1 VLARTTTLYALLE
14 EYPFLEDFLV
24 AFHHA
29 FDRLAQPAPG
39 RSWARVVT
47 LAELATAMNLPLLEF
62 LREVQREVQR
72 VTGVAPTIVGEALES
87 PPDPRL
93 RDDLSTILREL
104 ESGAPLDDLA
114 ERFDALTHGLNA
126 EETAALARKLG
137 LIDAASGQGLA
148 SAAGQS
154 ADWSVARLALYP
166 GHPVRA
172 LLGEGARL
180 RGLATHVDE
189 VVDGLGSPMGAERW
203 REARPAL
210 QSLLERLGGLERQ
223 ARRLRL
229 AWYPTLSNRG
239 GLSVTALVDAE
250 LTEALDAVERSRAA
264 AAHDDAA
271 FAAAVTR
278 HATEM
283 MRRALVAEEE
293 LLAPAALRCLDDD
306 DWEVVAEQ
314 ERVVGWALVRDQAL

>member
-1 VLARTTTLYALLE
+1 MLSRTTTLYAVLE

-24 AFHHA
+24 AFDNA
-29 FDRLAQPAPG
+29 FDRLAQPAQG
-39 RSWARVVT
+39 TTWARVVT
-47 LAELATAMNLPLLEF
+47 LAELATAMDLPWLEF
-62 LREVQREVQR
+62 LREIQREVRR
-72 VTGVAPTIVGEALES
+72 VTGVAPPIVGEVPELPS
-87 PPDPRL
+87 DPRL
-93 RDDLSTILREL
+93 GDDMRAILGEL

-126 EETAALARKLG
+126 EEAAALARQLG
-137 LIDAASGQGLA
+137 VIDEVSGQA
-148 SAAGQS
+148 IARSAGQS
-154 ADWSVARLALYP
+154 DDWPAARLSLHP

-180 RGLATHVDE
+180 RGLATHVEE
-189 VVDGLGSPMGAERW
+189 VVDGLGNPVRAERW
-203 REARPAL
+203 RQARPAL
-210 QSLLERLGGLERQ
+210 QSLLERLGELDRQ

-264 AAHDDAA
+264 AADDVPVFVVGA
-271 FAAAVTR
+271 TR
-278 HATEM
+278 RAIEM

-293 LLAPAALRCLDDD
+293 LLAPAAMRGLDDD

-314 ERVVGWALVRDQAL
+314 ERVVGWALARDEAP